1 MMARDGPATAE
12 ERPEQDGAREQ
23 RLAALRIRLE
33 EAAGDVRTA
42 EDWARCLHAAARLR
56 NQSWAN
62 VLLIAAQRPNA
73 TTVRGYE
80 AWRAAG
86 RQVNRE
92 ERGIE
97 TFSQARH
104 RDGPDDDEHHYNWRD
119 ADRVAYV
126 WDLSQTSSQA
136 LSAQAAMFPP
146 GETPPSLWD
155 CLCWLARREGFA
167 VERERGCPA
176 DGTTLWTARRIRVF
190 TDLTNEQ
197 AIWALTHQLGHVLL
211 HNTVAYPPGAT
222 TTGCEG
228 VRKAEADS
236 VAFVICLRYGV
247 EVEHTFFSPR
257 MWAGTDPRVQP
268 AATILA
274 VGERITGA
282 ATRIGRLLDHYLSDV
297 GLATGPEAET
307 TAVASENDADTPPAV
322 HLTTG
327 PANATVSPPK
337 PDPGI
342 SRVIHD
348 AEEFYA
354 DRLAMSWVPAYLR
367 KRGIG
372 AAAMRERHIG
382 YAPGGWTTLTDY
394 LRCRGH
400 EDDAIQAAGL
410 ARISSRGT
418 LVDHFRDRVMVP
430 VHDEDGRLVGFIGR
444 ARPGADPSVP
454 KYLNGPE
461 TSTYKK
467 GDLLFG
473 LHHARDDIA
482 RGATPVIVEG
492 PFDAIAVTLAD
503 RGRYAGLAP
512 CGTALTSRQ
521 ATALARVGHLERT
534 GILVAFDDDTAGRK
548 AAIHA
553 YDILRPVSDRLQSV
567 VLSGKDP
574 AEILE
579 TEGPAALRAI
589 LRREVRPLSGVVI
602 DTHLDQWERQLQDA
616 AGPLLA
622 MRSAATVIA
631 GLLPAETSRTIRQ
644 ITGDRELMTLDEDM
658 NPIANPE
665 LPEIARTLPADA
677 AYQTILVAER
687 LGFTE
692 YSDVLA
698 EVINAVIRKAVRPES
713 RPRDGPLDLA
723 RSSFPYPPVAP
734 NRAEPMADPVGR
746 PAVFPGRAPARR
758 F

>member
-1 MMARDGPATAE
+1 MMARHVSAAAE
-12 ERPEQDGAREQ
+12 DRPEQDGAREQ

-33 EAAGDVRTA
+33 DAADDVRAA

-56 NQSWAN
+56 NESWAN
-62 VLLIAAQRPNA
+62 VLLIAAQRPSA
-73 TTVRGYE
+73 TIVKGYE
-80 AWRAAG
+80 AWRSAG

-92 ERGIE
+92 EHGIE
-97 TFSQARH
+97 IFYQARH
-104 RDGPDDDEHHYNWRD
+104 RDGPDDHEHDYNWRD

-126 WDLSQTSSQA
+126 WDLSQTSGQA
-136 LSAQAAMFPP
+136 LPAEAARLPA

-167 VERERGCPA
+167 VEHERGCPA
-176 DGTTLWTARRIRVF
+176 DGTTLWTAGRIRVRP
-190 TDLTNEQ
+190 DLTNQQ

-211 HNTVAYPPGAT
+211 HNTFAHPPGT
-222 TTGCEG
+222 TTSGCQG

-247 EVEHTFFSPR
+247 EVEHTFSGPR
-257 MWAGTDPRVQP
+257 IWAGSDPRAQP
-268 AATILA
+268 AAMVLA
-274 VGERITGA
+274 VGGRITRA
-282 ATRIGRLLDHYLSDV
+282 ATRIGRLLDHYRSDV
-297 GLATGPEAET
+297 GPATVAKAET
-307 TAVASENDADTPPAV
+307 TAAASEEDADTRPAA
-322 HLTTG
+322 HPTTE
-327 PANATVSPPK
+327 PADAPASPRE
-337 PDPGI
+337 PDPRI
-342 SRVIHD
+342 SRVVHD
-348 AEEFYA
+348 AERFYA

-367 KRGIG
+367 RRGIG
-372 AAAMRERHIG
+372 AAAMGEWHIG

-394 LRCRGH
+394 LRRRGH
-400 EDDAIQAAGL
+400 DDDAIQAAGL
-410 ARISSRGT
+410 ARLSSRGT
-418 LVDHFRDRVMVP
+418 LIDHFRDRVMVP
-430 VHDEDGRLVGFIGR
+430 VHDEDGKLAGFIGR

-473 LHHARDDIA
+473 LHHARDHVA
-482 RGATPVIVEG
+482 RGAMPVIVEG

-503 RGRYAGLAP
+503 PGRYAGLAP

-534 GILVAFDDDTAGRK
+534 EILIAFDDDTAGRK
-548 AAIHA
+548 AAIRA
-553 YDILRPVSDRLQSV
+553 YDILRPASDQLQSV

-589 LRREVRPLSGVVI
+589 LRDQVRPLSGVVI
-602 DTHLDQWERQLQDA
+602 DTHLDQWARQLQDA

-622 MRSAATVIA
+622 MRSAAAVIA
-631 GLLPAETSRTIRQ
+631 GLLPVETSRTIRQ
-644 ITGDRELMTLDEDM
+644 ISGDRELTTLDEDM
-658 NPIANPE
+658 NPVANPE
-665 LPEIARTLPADA
+665 LPEIARALPADA
-677 AYQTILVAER
+677 AYQTVLVAER

-692 YSDVLA
+692 YSEVLA
-698 EVINAVIRKAVRPES
+698 EVTNAVIRKAARPES

-734 NRAEPMADPVGR
+734 NGAEPAADRVGR
-746 PAVFPGRAPARR
+746 PAAFPGRAPARR
-758 F
+758 S